1 MSRLKDGAHSS
12 VYDVPCSKQKGE
24 NTRTRQG
31 MKLGDLLTFL
41 TLTIGLTL
49 GLGATMAA
57 AYRVDVARNWEDR
70 RCDPGVAAMA
80 GFFKP
85 STDPRSATQFARDN
99 WSFCQKEYVQD
110 GIRAAAA
117 IPKGLA
123 EAEGAVV
130 EVVRDIVST
139 VADVFFSTWNV
150 VNEAYSTFMDR
161 MKVVAKLMHN
171 FMIQL
176 HSIVER
182 LQASILALV
191 FGLMS
196 LVKAFIST
204 VQVVLIVAIVIIG
217 ILIALQIILFFLLLP
232 ISGLIITVSA
242 IVSVVAVVIS
252 TAIAAAMVAEL
263 YTPGACFAGGTQILL
278 GRGGGRSP
286 IEAVRIGAVLVDGGV
301 VTAVHRFYQAEQF
314 YEIDGVR
321 VTGDHLIQSNERGSE
336 LIRVRDHS
344 DASLD
349 TACGV
354 TPQSLWCLTTTT
366 RRIPVQG
373 RSSAHLFADW
383 EEIPETDEGAQ
394 RAWHAQ
400 VWRALN
406 PGQPLIPPRSTEL
419 AAEAGIAPDCRLPV
433 ASWIG
438 RRQLRR
444 AMDVRI
450 GDWLYTREG
459 RLTRVLGIVELAGDQ
474 VTDAI
479 SLRDPALMGEMQI
492 VSVGSWVRAVTDTQW
507 HHPRDPKVELHPVRW
522 LHFYTAAG
530 EFQIGR
536 GAWTL
541 RDASDVGLAQIGTLV
556 DDVILPPVGN
566 FGIIGR

>member
-1 MSRLKDGAHSS
+1 
-12 VYDVPCSKQKGE
+12 
-24 NTRTRQG
+24 

-49 GLGATMAA
+49 GLGVTMAA
-57 AYRVDVARNWEDR
+57 MYRVDVARNWEAR

-85 STDPRSATQFARDN
+85 STDPRTATQFARDN

-117 IPKGLA
+117 VPKALA
-123 EAEGAVV
+123 ESEGAVV
-130 EVVRDIVST
+130 GVIRDIAST
-139 VADVFFSTWNV
+139 VADVFFGIWNIV
-150 VNEAYSTFMDR
+150 HEAYSTFMDR

-182 LQASILALV
+182 LQASILAII
-191 FGLMS
+191 FGLIS
-196 LVKAFIST
+196 LIKALVST
-204 VQVVLIVAIVIIG
+204 VQVVLIVAIVIVG

-242 IVSVVAVVIS
+242 IVSVVAVVIA

-263 YTPGACFAGGTQILL
+263 YTPGACFAGGTQVLL
-278 GRGGGRSP
+278 GRGRGATP
-286 IEAVRIGAVLVDGGV
+286 IESVRIGDVLVDGGV
-301 VTAVHRFYQAEQF
+301 VTATHRFYQAEQF

-321 VTGDHLIQSNERGSE
+321 VTGDHLIQSSERGSE
-336 LIRVRDHS
+336 FIRVRDHS
-344 DASLD
+344 DAARD
-349 TACGV
+349 ATCGS
-354 TPQSLWCLTTTT
+354 TPQPLWCLTTTT

-373 RSSAHLFADW
+373 KTTAHLFADW
-383 EEIPETDEGAQ
+383 EEIPETDASAQ
-394 RAWHAQ
+394 RAWYEQ
-400 VWRALN
+400 VWRILN
-406 PGQPLIPPRSTEL
+406 PGQPVLGPRSSEL
-419 AAEAGIAPDCRLPV
+419 AAEAGLAPDCRLPV

-450 GDWLYTREG
+450 GDWLYTRDG

-474 VTDAI
+474 VTDAV
-479 SLRDPALMGEMQI
+479 SLRDPELAGEMQL
-492 VSVGSWVRAVTDTQW
+492 VSVGSWVRAENGSTW

-530 EFQIGR
+530 EFQIGN
-536 GAWTL
+536 GAWIL
-541 RDASDVGLAQIGTLV
+541 RDASDIGLASVGRLV
-556 DDVILPPVGN
+556 DDVVLDTHL
-566 FGIIGR
+566 

>member
-1 MSRLKDGAHSS
+1 
-12 VYDVPCSKQKGE
+12 
-24 NTRTRQG
+24 

-49 GLGATMAA
+49 GLGVTMAA
-57 AYRVDVARNWEDR
+57 AYRVDVARNWEAR

-85 STDPRSATQFARDN
+85 STDPRTATQFARDN

-117 IPKGLA
+117 APKALA
-123 EAEGAVV
+123 DAEGAVV
-130 EVVRDIVST
+130 GVVRDIAST
-139 VADVFFSTWNV
+139 VADVFFGVWNIV
-150 VNEAYSTFMDR
+150 HEAYSTFMDR
-161 MKVVAKLMHN
+161 MKIVAKLMHN

-191 FGLMS
+191 FGLIS
-196 LVKAFIST
+196 LVKAIVST
-204 VQVVLIVAIVIIG
+204 VQVVLIVAIVIVG

-242 IVSVVAVVIS
+242 IVSVVAVVIA

-263 YTPGACFAGGTQILL
+263 YTPGACFAGGTLIMM
-278 GRGGGRSP
+278 GRGR
-286 IEAVRIGAVLVDGGV
+286 GAVSIESVKIGDLLVDGGV

-314 YEIDGVR
+314 YTIDGVR
-321 VTGDHLIQSNERGSE
+321 VTGDHLIHSGERGAE
-336 LIRVRDHS
+336 FIRVRDHT

-349 TACGV
+349 TTCGV
-354 TPQSLWCLTTTT
+354 SPQPLWCLTTTT

-373 RSSAHLFADW
+373 LTSAHLFADW

-394 RAWHAQ
+394 RSWYEQ
-400 VWRALN
+400 VWGALN
-406 PGQPLIPPRSTEL
+406 PGQPVVGPYPSEL
-419 AAEAGIAPDCRLPV
+419 AAEAGIAPDCKLPV
-433 ASWIG
+433 VSWLG

-444 AMDVRI
+444 AMDIRI

-474 VTDAI
+474 VTDAV
-479 SLRDPALMGEMQI
+479 SLRDPELPGEMQL
-492 VSVGSWVRAVTDTQW
+492 VSVGSWVRAENSTTW

-522 LHFYTAAG
+522 LHFYTSAG
-530 EFQIGR
+530 EFQIGS
-536 GAWTL
+536 GAWAL
-541 RDASDVGLAQIGTLV
+541 RDASDVGLTEIARLV
-556 DDVILPPVGN
+556 DNVVLDAMVEHSIHL
-566 FGIIGR
+566 